1 MELKKELENEFLTR
15 EQVAK
20 LCHVTSTT
28 IFRWDKA
35 GTIKSYGIGIKALY
49 KKEEIMNQIRAK
61 IHLRAILAR
70 FPREVGGMVKQH
82 RVALQTVVAASCE
95 CRIEAE

>member
-35 GTIKSYGIGIKALY
+35 GTIKSYGLGIKALY
-49 KKEEIMNQIRAK
+49 KKEEILDQILGR
-61 IHLRAILAR
+61 
-70 FPREVGGMVKQH
+70 
-82 RVALQTVVAASCE
+82 
-95 CRIEAE
+95 